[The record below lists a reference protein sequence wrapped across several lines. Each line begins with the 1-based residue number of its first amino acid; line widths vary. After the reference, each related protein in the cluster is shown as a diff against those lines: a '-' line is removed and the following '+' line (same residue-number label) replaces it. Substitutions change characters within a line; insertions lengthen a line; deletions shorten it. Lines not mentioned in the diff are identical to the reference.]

1 MSKDT
6 VLLYSNLEMRVLAHF
21 SEDEGLLN
29 MFKNHEDS
37 HGSTAKLMF
46 NLPCEVSEVKKQ
58 YPHLRQ
64 AAKILNFLLM
74 YGGGAS
80 TLYDNL
86 KGDHFKPIDLGAP
99 EYLKEYHCKDGIE
112 VAQHYID
119 KYFEAYKGVTY
130 FIRDQKRFAKRH
142 GYVQTLLR
150 RKRRLPDIN
159 SADFGMKAYQER
171 LAVNSTIQG
180 SAADITSSAQIRIHN
195 DPWFVKHRC
204 LMLLQ
209 VHDELV
215 FECPKKYVPEAIKK
229 IQAYMLHPFGDKVEL
244 NVALESE
251 ADFGNNYSEAK

>member
-1 MSKDT
+1 MD
-6 VLLYSNLEMRVLAHF
+6 YSNLEVRVIAHF
-21 SEDEGLLN
+21 SEDPNLLH
-29 MFKNHEDS
+29 MFESGSDS
-37 HGSTAKLMF
+37 HGTTAKLMF
-46 NLPCEVSEVKKQ
+46 NLDCDPSEVKKL

-64 AAKILNFLLM
+64 AAKVISFLIF
-74 YGGGAS
+74 YGGGAP
-80 TLYDNL
+80 TLYENL
-86 KGDHFKPIDLGAP
+86 KSDHEKPMDLGAP

-112 VAQHYID
+112 VAQIYID
-119 KYFEAYKGVTY
+119 KYLNAYKGVSQ

-150 RKRRLPDIN
+150 RKRRLPYIN
-159 SADFGMKAYQER
+159 SDDFGMKSYQER

-215 FECPKKYVPEAIKK
+215 FECPKKYVPEAIEK
-229 IQAYMLHPFGDKVEL
+229 IKAYMLHPFGDKVEL
-244 NVALESE
+244 NVALESS
-251 ADFGNNYSEAK
+251 ADSGLTYQEAK